1 VANALDIS
9 NKLRTAQQ
17 GKAKS
22 SNIETA
28 KAKSAALHT
37 ANDDKSMPPLKEG
50 QIVKGQ
56 IVDLRYQEVK
66 IQIEPGNQII
76 SAKLAGNFPLSIGQ
90 QASFIVSENSLNQI
104 LLTFRPD
111 NPLTINDAMIM
122 KALNAAMLPNTDRN
136 RLLVSEMLKH
146 QLPIDTTTLQNF
158 IRLSQANTESSPE
171 TLIFMH
177 KNNIPLN
184 LSNLGQI
191 NELLKGAAQLTNQIN
206 QTAKNITELFTATN
220 PSYSTIVRSENA
232 ILNTDLETNQPSA
245 LQTAGSAGS
254 VLRATLLNTNQSLIN
269 LLYPEDANKIVQPT
283 ATTQAHTTLG
293 NQSLSNAPSV
303 ATATNIMDEIPGS
316 IPMNTD
322 KAAPLLNELLGP
334 SDRAKL
340 ADLLSELPIEPST
353 KQLLLEGTLPM
364 KEVLGFIQTA
374 LQKGDTNTLQFLQT
388 PLYAK
393 LLEEALLQRWT
404 ITPEKVAMQE
414 EVNNLYQQVDKD
426 LGSIH
431 HLLKNIEENA
441 DVRSLQEPVQNLQNT
456 VGLLRDFQNVFTYLP
471 IPVQFKEQLSHA
483 DLYVMTRKKSTTLSD
498 EPLSVL
504 IHLDMTNLGSM
515 NIKLSMTREMLQV
528 SFHMENEASCNLL
541 RANLPSLTEALESKG
556 YHVTASIHQE
566 TISPDIIS
574 STLDAPL
581 QSDAV
586 KRYSFDIRT

>member
-1 VANALDIS
+1 MDIS
-9 NKLRTAQQ
+9 NKLRTSQQ
-17 GKAKS
+17 GKTKS
-22 SNIETA
+22 SNIETS

-76 SAKLAGNFPLSIGQ
+76 SAKLTGNIPLSIGQ

-111 NPLTINDAMIM
+111 NPLAISDAMIM

-158 IRLSQANTESSPE
+158 IRLSQANTESSPA

-184 LSNLGQI
+184 LSNLNQI

-206 QTAKNITELFTATN
+206 QTAKNITELFTATDS
-220 PSYSTIVRSENA
+220 SYSSTVSAENTA
-232 ILNTDLETNQPSA
+232 ANINANLEANQPSA
-245 LQTAGSAGS
+245 LQTSGSAGS

-269 LLYPEDANKIVQPT
+269 LLYPEDANNLVQPE
-283 ATTQAHTTLG
+283 ATTQDHTTLG
-293 NQSLSNAPSV
+293 NQSLLSNAPSV
-303 ATATNIMDEIPGS
+303 AAATNIMDEIPGS
-316 IPMNTD
+316 IPMNSD
-322 KAAPLLNELLGP
+322 KAAPLLNELLGQ

-340 ADLLSELPIEPST
+340 AVLLSELPIDTST
-353 KQLLLEGTLPM
+353 KQQLIEGTLPM
-364 KEVLGFIQTA
+364 KEVLGFIQAA
-374 LQKGDTNTLQFLQT
+374 LQKGDTNALHFLQT
-388 PLYAK
+388 PLYSK

-404 ITPEKVAMQE
+404 LTPEKLAMQE
-414 EVNNLYQQVDKD
+414 EVNHLYQQVEKD

-456 VGLLRDFQNVFTYLP
+456 VGLLRDFQNVFNYLP

-483 DLYVMTRKKSTTLSD
+483 DLYVMTRKKSTALSD

-515 NIKLSMTREMLQV
+515 NIKLSMTRDMLQV
-528 SFHMENEASCNLL
+528 SFHMENEASCTLL
-541 RANLPSLTEALESKG
+541 RANLPSLTEALEAKG
-556 YHVTASIHQE
+556 YQVTASIHQE
-566 TISPDIIS
+566 AISPDIIS
-574 STLDAPL
+574 GSLEASL
-581 QSDAV
+581 QPDAV

>member
-1 VANALDIS
+1 MDIS
-9 NKLRTAQQ
+9 NKLRTTQQ

-22 SNIETA
+22 SNVENA
-28 KAKSAALHT
+28 KAKSAALHS

-76 SAKLAGNFPLSIGQ
+76 SAKLSGNIPLSIGQ

-104 LLTFRPD
+104 LLTFRPE
-111 NPLTINDAMIM
+111 NALSINDAMIM

-158 IRLSQANTESSPE
+158 IRLSQTGTESSPA

-184 LSNLGQI
+184 FSNLNQI

-206 QTAKNITELFTATN
+206 QTAKNITELFTVTN
-220 PSYSTIVRSENA
+220 PSYSSTASAENA
-232 ILNTDLETNQPSA
+232 FIHDTLEASPSSA
-245 LQTAGSAGS
+245 LQASGSAGS

-269 LLYPEDANKIVQPT
+269 LLYPEDISKIEHST
-283 ATTQAHTTLG
+283 ATIQEQATFG
-293 NQSLSNAPSV
+293 NQSLLSNSSSV
-303 ATATNIMDEIPGS
+303 ATTTNIIADVPGS
-316 IPMNTD
+316 TPLASG
-322 KAAPLLNELLGP
+322 KSLPLLKELLGQA
-334 SDRAKL
+334 DRSQI
-340 ADLLSELPIEPST
+340 ADLLSELPMESST
-353 KQLLLEGTLPM
+353 KQQLLEGTIST

-374 LQKGDTNTLQFLQT
+374 LQKGDTHTLQFLQT

-404 ITPEKVAMQE
+404 LTPEKVAMQE
-414 EVNNLYQQVDKD
+414 EVNNLYQQVEKD
-426 LGSIH
+426 LGFIH
-431 HLLKNIEENA
+431 HLLKNMEENS

-483 DLYVMTRKKSTTLSD
+483 DLYVMTKKKSTALSD

-504 IHLDMTNLGSM
+504 IHLDMTHLGSM
-515 NIKLSMTREMLQV
+515 NIKLSMTRDMLQV

-541 RANLPSLTEALESKG
+541 RANLPSLTEALEAKG

-566 TISPDIIS
+566 TINPDVIS
-574 STLDAPL
+574 NTLEDSL
-581 QSDAV
+581 QPDAV

>member
-1 VANALDIS
+1 MDIS
-9 NKLRTAQQ
+9 NKLRTSQQ

-28 KAKSAALHT
+28 KAKSAAPHT

-76 SAKLAGNFPLSIGQ
+76 SAKLAGNISLSIGQ
-90 QASFIVSENSLNQI
+90 QASFIVSENNLNQI

-111 NPLTINDAMIM
+111 NPLANNDAMIM

-136 RLLVSEMLKH
+136 RFLVSEMLKH

-158 IRLSQANTESSPE
+158 IRLSQANTESSPA

-220 PSYSTIVRSENA
+220 PSYSSTVSVENA
-232 ILNTDLETNQPSA
+232 IVNTNLEITQPSA
-245 LQTAGSAGS
+245 LQASGSAGS

-269 LLYPEDANKIVQPT
+269 LLYPEDANKIVQP
-283 ATTQAHTTLG
+283 AVTTQDYTTLG
-293 NQSLSNAPSV
+293 NQSLLSNAPSV
-303 ATATNIMDEIPGS
+303 STATNTMDEVPGGIS
-316 IPMNTD
+316 MHAD
-322 KAAPLLNELLGP
+322 KATPLLNELLGQ

-340 ADLLSELPIEPST
+340 TDLLSELPIEPST
-353 KQLLLEGTLPM
+353 KQQLLEGTLPM
-364 KEVLGFIQTA
+364 KEVLGFIQSA
-374 LQKGDTNTLQFLQT
+374 LQKGDTNTLHFLQT

-404 ITPEKVAMQE
+404 LTPEKVAMQE
-414 EVNNLYQQVDKD
+414 EVNNLYQQVEKD

-441 DVRSLQEPVQNLQNT
+441 AVRSLQEPVQNLQNT

-483 DLYVMTRKKSTTLSD
+483 DLYVMTKKKSTVLSD
-498 EPLSVL
+498 DPLSVL
-504 IHLDMTNLGSM
+504 IHLDMTHLGSM
-515 NIKLSMTREMLQV
+515 NIKLSMTRDILQV

-541 RANLPSLTEALESKG
+541 RANLPSLTEALEAKG

-566 TISPDIIS
+566 TINPDIIS
-574 STLDAPL
+574 GTLEDSL
-581 QSDAV
+581 QPDAV